1 MRKGVDMELALLMEG
16 LSVAASVGLGCGTCC
31 GSGAGILLSG
41 YVMSHARDSKQSIL
55 AFLAFFLGKVAS
67 VAVLC
72 LAISLVGKT
81 TLLQTGP
88 LADGWLKRAFDLFVI
103 GMGAWLLYGWY
114 REMRGEKVCG
124 DACRDH
130 HKMRESMR
138 DGIHLPAL
146 FVAGAGYGITP
157 CAPLVVV
164 AGLCV
169 TLPVGYAFATGAAFA
184 CASIASPVLLV
195 LLLSG
200 VLTTRMHAE
209 IPGMLRWIRLACYIG
224 MIAFFAVDLIQTF

>member
-1 MRKGVDMELALLMEG
+1 MELALLMEG

-41 YVMSHARDSKQSIL
+41 YVISHARDSKQSML

-67 VAVLC
+67 VAALC
-72 LAISLVGKT
+72 LVVSLVGQT
-81 TLLQTGP
+81 SLLQSGP
-88 LADGWLKRAFDLFVI
+88 LANGWFRRGFDLFVI
-103 GMGAWLLYGWY
+103 GMGLWYLHGWF
-114 REMRGEKVCG
+114 REARGEKVCG

-130 HKMRESMR
+130 HRMRKSVK

-164 AGLCV
+164 ASLCV

-184 CASIASPVLLV
+184 CASILSPVLLI
-195 LLLSG
+195 LLLTG

-224 MIAFFAVDLIQTF
+224 MIAFFVVDLIQTF